1 MEEKPIVELPEAE
14 KARIEIANLEAEIAE
29 LKAAKGVLQGGIG
42 ELFGAAFV
50 KGMFVGVLVGLL
62 LALLLFWGLNLDG

>member
-1 MEEKPIVELPEAE
+1 MEQKSIVELPEAE
-14 KARIEIANLEAEIAE
+14 KARIEITN

-50 KGMFVGVLVGLL
+50 KGMFVGVPLGLL
-62 LALLLFWGLNLDG
+62 LALLLVWGLNLDG